1 MTLRMSEGGKTEG
14 GVEGGI
20 FALRRGRRVLF
31 CKRVR
36 FRLSDLRHR
45 ESRVTITER
54 MLTGEG
60 RLGERRD
67 DTST

>member
-1 MTLRMSEGGKTEG
+1 MKTEG
-14 GVEGGI
+14 GVGGSI

-31 CKRVR
+31 WKRVR

-54 MLTGEG
+54 MLTVGG
-60 RLGERRD
+60 RLGEGCD
-67 DTST
+67 DTSD